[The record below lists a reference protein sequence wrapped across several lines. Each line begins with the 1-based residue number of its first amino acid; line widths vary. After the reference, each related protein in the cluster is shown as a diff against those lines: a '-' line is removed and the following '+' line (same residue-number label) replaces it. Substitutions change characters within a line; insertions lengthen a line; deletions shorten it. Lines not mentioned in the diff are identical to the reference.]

1 MFIISLIFLAFATI
15 TPQFINNTYICYT
28 QTGLAFPFK
37 RKLFAGLLSHML
49 HVTKRKQIENS
60 ILFDRVLTSD
70 HFKNNVFTEDYIDN
84 KTNEQLLDC
93 L

>member
-1 MFIISLIFLAFATI
+1 
-15 TPQFINNTYICYT
+15 
-28 QTGLAFPFK
+28 
-37 RKLFAGLLSHML
+37 ML